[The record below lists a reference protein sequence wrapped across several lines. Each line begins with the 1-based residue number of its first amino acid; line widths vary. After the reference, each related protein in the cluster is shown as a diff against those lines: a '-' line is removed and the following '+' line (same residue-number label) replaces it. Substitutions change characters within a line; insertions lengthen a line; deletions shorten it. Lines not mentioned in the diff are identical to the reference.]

1 MNRSNQRGFDL
12 HAIPKY
18 PWEDG
23 EEWDQRRA
31 RKIEELR

>member
-1 MNRSNQRGFDL
+1 MNRSDCTGFDL

-31 RKIEELR
+31 RRIDELR